1 MPPSEISYL
10 PASAVL
16 DFIHPGARILVPA
29 EAAEPVTLLDAID
42 AAGPTLEDVQIHWMD
57 PFTTRP
63 FQQGSYPGR
72 LTHVNYFLG
81 SGSRDSYHAGHSELV
96 CADFS
101 QIPAILR
108 RQVKPTLAISH
119 CSLPDAEGYVSLG
132 TNADYVASFIGTI
145 PFSWRLTPMCRTRM
159 GHTASM

>member
-1 MPPSEISYL
+1 MPPSEIGYL

-29 EAAEPVTLLDAID
+29 EAAEPATLLDAID
-42 AAGPTLEDVQIHWMD
+42 AAGPTLQDVQIHWMD

-63 FQQGSYPGR
+63 FQQGAYPGR

-81 SGSRDSYHAGHSELV
+81 AGSRDSYHAGHSELV

-108 RQVKPTLAISH
+108 GQVKPTLAISH
-119 CSLPDAEGYVSLG
+119 CSLPDAEGYRWGRTPTMWPLLSAL
-132 TNADYVASFIGTI
+132 SR
-145 PFSWRLTPMCRTRM
+145 FSWRLTPMCRTRM
-159 GHTASM
+159 AHM